1 MITETI
7 KKLFSIFDQKEK
19 SQFFFL
25 TFLIIIT
32 MFLETFGIGLV
43 IPVVMAVMNR
53 NIFEEPLF
61 NSILPF
67 ISELPQLNLIIFTC
81 LILVFFYFLK
91 NLYLL
96 FFLNKEGKYVAGV
109 KQRINSKLFKIYIS
123 QKHYSIF
130 KLNTSKLLSNIN
142 HDTNV
147 YTYAVSRVLTI
158 LADGLVSLGILTL
171 LFVLEPRMLFLNL
184 IIVALGMF
192 FFNFFSKKE
201 SKNIGIKKKFYADSF
216 FHKLRN
222 SFDSVK
228 EINIYGKNEYFEKS
242 FDNNVNEISKLE
254 KKFHIINGLPKI
266 IYEFIGIILLI
277 FVIIYFA
284 YTLENSQEMITFLAV
299 VGASAFRLIPS
310 ANRIV
315 NSLQYLS
322 FAEKSINILSEEI
335 VSFKNEY
342 DRKKSIIKKDKR
354 STINFTSIKIDNVS
368 FKYNNREK
376 FVLENVNLK
385 INNGDKI
392 LISGKTGSGKS
403 TLIELILGLLKPTSG
418 SIEVDKKCVN
428 KNFKDW
434 SKKIGYVPQKISI
447 IDDTILA
454 NIAFGVDKEKIDKN
468 LINKSVDMS
477 ELKTFID
484 TLPKGLDTQVGDM
497 GSKLSGGQIQRL
509 GIARA
514 IYKKPDILIL
524 DESTNAVDDDTQ
536 KKIIKNLL
544 NDFKNK
550 VLLFISHDNT
560 LSKFI
565 TQKLKVENSK
575 LIQA

>member
-1 MITETI
+1 
-7 KKLFSIFDQKEK
+7 
-19 SQFFFL
+19 
-25 TFLIIIT
+25 
-32 MFLETFGIGLV
+32 
-43 IPVVMAVMNR
+43 
-53 NIFEEPLF
+53 
-61 NSILPF
+61 
-67 ISELPQLNLIIFTC
+67 
-81 LILVFFYFLK
+81 
-91 NLYLL
+91 
-96 FFLNKEGKYVAGV
+96 
-109 KQRINSKLFKIYIS
+109 
-123 QKHYSIF
+123 
-130 KLNTSKLLSNIN
+130 
-142 HDTNV
+142 
-147 YTYAVSRVLTI
+147 
-158 LADGLVSLGILTL
+158 
-171 LFVLEPRMLFLNL
+171 MLFLNF

-192 FFNFFSKKE
+192 FFNFFSKKK
-201 SKNIGIKKKFYADSF
+201 SKNIGIKRKFYADSF

-228 EINIYGKNEYFEKS
+228 EINIYGKNEYFERS

-335 VSFKNEY
+335 VNFKNEY
-342 DRKKSIIKKDKR
+342 DKKESIIKKDKR

-376 FVLENVNLK
+376 FVLENINLK

-434 SKKIGYVPQKISI
+434 SKKI
-447 IDDTILA
+447 
-454 NIAFGVDKEKIDKN
+454 
-468 LINKSVDMS
+468 DMFHKKFQ
-477 ELKTFID
+477 LLM
-484 TLPKGLDTQVGDM
+484 TLYWPT
-497 GSKLSGGQIQRL
+497 S
-509 GIARA
+509 
-514 IYKKPDILIL
+514 
-524 DESTNAVDDDTQ
+524 
-536 KKIIKNLL
+536 LL
-544 NDFKNK
+544 
-550 VLLFISHDNT
+550 
-560 LSKFI
+560 
-565 TQKLKVENSK
+565 E
-575 LIQA
+575 